1 MDNLFKALPRDL
13 QWEILSEFVGT
24 HVVRNGKLMRKLML
38 DITKDQAK
46 YLARYRPC
54 YDWLYNHHNDEDNKM
69 LFARWFYNSFND
81 DDHIRTCAKFAGQ
94 NQIMFCRDID
104 TDETIYMYR
113 KEIENQYFNDNWE
126 AQFTPINVL
135 DVSVVLPPFI
145 KHEYPSYEYTDKK
158 KRLLKQD
165 V

>member
-54 YDWLYNHHNDEDNKM
+54 YDWLYNHHNDEDNKL
-69 LFARWFYNSFND
+69 LFADWFYNSFND
-81 DDHIRTCAKFAGQ
+81 DDHMRTISKFEGS
-94 NQIMFCRDID
+94 NQILFCRDQY
-104 TDETIYMYR
+104 TYETIYMYR
-113 KEIENQYFNDNWE
+113 RPLQTPDLNAYYDYNWE
-126 AQFTPINVL
+126 AQFTPINPMDLIVL
-135 DVSVVLPPFI
+135 SPF
-145 KHEYPSYEYTDKK
+145 KKNYYPSYEHTNKK
-158 KRLLKQD
+158 LGRK
-165 V
+165 